1 MSFIRHLLI
10 AIGYSV
16 VAAAVALVLPNVV
29 PAIASDMAVMLGAVV
44 LIASALLHEVFAR
57 QEEEGRLAEE
67 IYDLRASH
75 GEVLEELSR
84 ARDEVRNIFGAIE
97 TMTAKRSGKALE
109 EDMGKV
115 MAEVKMLQG
124 LVEQLTS
131 AGHAGAIQPASVAV
145 AGGGAVPY
153 AAPPQALDDSF
164 VVHIVREGIAKDR
177 VDLVLQPI
185 VSLPQRKRRFYE
197 AYTRIR
203 DDKGEVFRPEQYI
216 AIAER
221 EGLVTALDNLM
232 LFRCVQ
238 MLRKKHLRE
247 GNIGFFCNIS
257 PHTLSDRKFFN
268 EFVMFMTE
276 NSKLAPSL
284 VFEFTHATIANQDDE
299 IRRQLARLAALGFR
313 FSLDQ
318 VATLNLDYGALARQH
333 FKYVKI
339 DVQTLLR
346 ELPQPSTDID
356 LQDYKKALERQGIDL
371 VVEKIETE
379 KQLLEVLDFHVDY
392 GQGYLFGEP
401 REGVI

>member
-29 PAIASDMAVMLGAVV
+29 PAIAPDMAVMLGAVV

-67 IYDLRASH
+67 IYDLRTSH
-75 GEVLEELSR
+75 GEVLDELSR
-84 ARDEVRNIFGAIE
+84 ARDEVKNIFGAIE

-115 MAEVKMLQG
+115 MAEVKMLHD
-124 LVEQLTS
+124 LVDQLT
-131 AGHAGAIQPASVAV
+131 ALGRTNPVAHQAVAV
-145 AGGGAVPY
+145 GGGAPY
-153 AAPPQALDDSF
+153 AAPAHELDDSF

-232 LFRCVQ
+232 LFR
-238 MLRKKHLRE
+238 
-247 GNIGFFCNIS
+247 
-257 PHTLSDRKFFN
+257 
-268 EFVMFMTE
+268 
-276 NSKLAPSL
+276 
-284 VFEFTHATIANQDDE
+284 
-299 IRRQLARLAALGFR
+299 
-313 FSLDQ
+313 
-318 VATLNLDYGALARQH
+318 
-333 FKYVKI
+333 
-339 DVQTLLR
+339 
-346 ELPQPSTDID
+346 
-356 LQDYKKALERQGIDL
+356 
-371 VVEKIETE
+371 
-379 KQLLEVLDFHVDY
+379 
-392 GQGYLFGEP
+392 
-401 REGVI
+401 